1 MINFMKLTPLEK
13 AILIPPGPNN
23 KFSQGVR
30 KDSLTGFTHEP
41 VRHNSWRTVQP
52 STRTKFGT
60 GFVPYQKL
68 RFGTGGFAPR
78 RNPAREEA
86 TAATVGYP
94 TWCPIKPWGFTL
106 IEILVSITIFLVVVG
121 MASTFFLNTLN
132 YWKRGYSLTRRQ
144 QAARLV
150 FSRMTENISSL
161 FLSTSRGIY
170 CFGSKDKFYF
180 ISASVKGD
188 EGDLAEMGYEFN
200 LADNAL
206 LFLYQERA
214 DFDFGTYDSKDM
226 IAIKVLEVTF
236 NYLDET
242 GSWLEDWDSRIGGQQ
257 EGIAPQAIKI
267 SFGIENLDFPDNKEI
282 FETVIELPI
291 RTKY

>member
-1 MINFMKLTPLEK
+1 MINFMKFTPLEK
-13 AILIPPGPNN
+13 TILIPQGPNN
-23 KFSQGVR
+23 KFSQSVR
-30 KDSLTGFTHEP
+30 KNSLTGFTHEP
-41 VRHNSWRTVQP
+41 VRHNSWRTVQ
-52 STRTKFGT
+52 
-60 GFVPYQKL
+60 
-68 RFGTGGFAPR
+68 GFAPR

-86 TAATVGYP
+86 TAV
-94 TWCPIKPWGFTL
+94 KPWGFTL
-106 IEILVSITIFLVVVG
+106 IEILVSITIFLIVVG

-180 ISASVKGD
+180 VSVSVRGD

-200 LADNAL
+200 LADNTL
-206 LFLYQERA
+206 LFLYQEKA
-214 DFDFGTYDSKDM
+214 DFDFGTYDSKNI
-226 IAIKVLEVTF
+226 IAIKVLELTF

-291 RTKY
+291 RTKYS